1 LGGEQSGHTIV
12 SKYATTGDGIL
23 TAILLMEAVIEGRAP
38 LSQLASAV
46 RMLPQVTVNVRVSDK
61 ERAVNDS
68 AVKRALE
75 AVRTT
80 LEDRGRVLLRQSG
93 TEPVLRVMVEAPT
106 ETECQQLAESVADVI
121 RSLEKTV

>member
-1 LGGEQSGHTIV
+1 
-12 SKYATTGDGIL
+12 
-23 TAILLMEAVIEGRAP
+23 MEAVIEGRAP